1 MGSLTGTNIS
11 TSYTSLLRVDDN
23 TSGVDGAIEHITD
36 GEGNA
41 TPLDIS
47 TTKFRVY
54 PSVNANDTFNV
65 TNATG
70 ETALVVNTSNKLVG
84 IGGAPSADRHLEIHS
99 AGNTYLQ
106 ITSPSGDFNSAL
118 LFKHDSA
125 QKGVLGW
132 NDGQS
137 ALKLVYGTNIDNN
150 TGIAIDTAGK
160 VGIGTE
166 TPDYL
171 LDVET
176 TTSTARINST
186 GNTNA
191 GLILKNTACEWFNYI
206 APTTGNWKL
215 KDDTS
220 DVTPITIEKDSAD
233 NMLYFRANG
242 NVGIGTSSAG
252 KKLDVRASQ
261 GDQGGQIAVSSTN
274 TSLTS
279 GEYLGQIH
287 FRGQEAETQAT
298 GAKIIAFAD
307 NTWGDLSSDDDDA
320 PTRLEFYTQS
330 DGNTDNLDAARM
342 TIDSNGYIGI
352 GTNTPGAK
360 LTILEDVASADF
372 TALRL
377 WNFQTE
383 DDTSASVSIQMS
395 PDAVQGNAAKITV
408 AKIGDFNASA
418 DRDSKM
424 NLRVISN
431 NVMGTGLT
439 CAGNTG
445 VNGIINVGIGIE
457 APTAKLH
464 VDQPESGAAVPVL
477 RLDQDDAD
485 ESFIDFV
492 GTSADNAYNS
502 ISELNSAFPNHQAAI
517 DGWIRIE
524 VNGAHRWIPFFATPN

>member
-252 KKLDVRASQ
+252 KKLDVHASQ

-287 FRGQEAETQAT
+287 FRGQDADTQAT

-464 VDQPESGAAVPVL
+464 VDQTESAGAVPVV
-477 RLDQDDAD
+477 RLDQGDAD

-492 GTSADNAYNS
+492 GTSADNADNS
-502 ISELNSAFPNHQAAI
+502 ISELNSAFPNHQAAN

>member
-206 APTTGNWKL
+206 APTSGNWKL

-220 DVTPITIEKDSAD
+220 DVTPITLKLKIILPPAIESLTFLPTGESSG
-233 NMLYFRANG
+233 NNCSEIVCPSTIFRAFFS
-242 NVGIGTSSAG
+242 TSS
-252 KKLDVRASQ
+252 
-261 GDQGGQIAVSSTN
+261 SSIN
-274 TSLTS
+274 LPSDKFKPLII
-279 GEYLGQIH
+279 EY
-287 FRGQEAETQAT
+287 
-298 GAKIIAFAD
+298 
-307 NTWGDLSSDDDDA
+307 
-320 PTRLEFYTQS
+320 
-330 DGNTDNLDAARM
+330 
-342 TIDSNGYIGI
+342 IDS
-352 GTNTPGAK
+352 
-360 LTILEDVASADF
+360 V
-372 TALRL
+372 
-377 WNFQTE
+377 
-383 DDTSASVSIQMS
+383 
-395 PDAVQGNAAKITV
+395 
-408 AKIGDFNASA
+408 
-418 DRDSKM
+418 
-424 NLRVISN
+424 
-431 NVMGTGLT
+431 
-439 CAGNTG
+439 
-445 VNGIINVGIGIE
+445 
-457 APTAKLH
+457 PT
-464 VDQPESGAAVPVL
+464 
-477 RLDQDDAD
+477 
-485 ESFIDFV
+485 
-492 GTSADNAYNS
+492 T
-502 ISELNSAFPNHQAAI
+502 
-517 DGWIRIE
+517 
-524 VNGAHRWIPFFATPN
+524 